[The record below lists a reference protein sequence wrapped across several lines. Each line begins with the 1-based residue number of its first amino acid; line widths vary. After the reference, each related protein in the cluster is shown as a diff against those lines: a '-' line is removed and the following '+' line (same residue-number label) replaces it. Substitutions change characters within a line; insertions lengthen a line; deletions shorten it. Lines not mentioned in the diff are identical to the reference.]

1 MKQFIYILHKMGHCM
16 SYNKTW
22 EIETAMAEST
32 LVQTKQSNIL
42 PLLPIGQEIILTYCW
57 ADNFDQKVESQ

>member
-1 MKQFIYILHKMGHCM
+1 
-16 SYNKTW
+16 
-22 EIETAMAEST
+22 MAEST

-42 PLLPIGQEIILTYCW
+42 PLLPIGQEIILTYFW